1 MSEFF
6 TKYFPNIWNLRED
19 ILTSTYETIYMVVVT
34 SLFSVLFGILLGVTL
49 VVVDKGGILENR
61 LVYSVLEKII
71 NLFRSI
77 PFIILIAVVVPLTRL
92 ITGTSIGMNAAIV
105 PLVIGIVP
113 FYSRQIQNALV
124 EVDPGIVEAAQ
135 SMGSGPIEIIFRVY
149 LKEGLAGIIRASS
162 VTIINLIGL
171 TTMAGAIGSGGL
183 GSLAINKGYNRFQSD
198 ITLVATILILILV
211 FVYIVI
217 WVKVCHFAADLPQ

>member
-6 TKYFPNIWNLRED
+6 TKYFPNVWNLRED
-19 ILTSTYETIYMVVVT
+19 ILLSIYETIYMVVVT
-34 SLFSVLFGILLGVTL
+34 SLLSVLFGILLGVTL
-49 VVVDKGGILENR
+49 VVVDRGGILENR
-61 LVYSVLEKII
+61 LIYSVLEKII

-113 FYSRQIQNALV
+113 FYARQIQNALV

-149 LKEGLAGIIRASS
+149 LKEGLTGIIRASS

-211 FVYIVI
+211 FVCQFIGDYFT
-217 WVKVCHFAADLPQ
+217 KKSTH

>member
-1 MSEFF
+1 
-6 TKYFPNIWNLRED
+6 
-19 ILTSTYETIYMVVVT
+19 
-34 SLFSVLFGILLGVTL
+34 LFSAIFGILLGVIM
-49 VVVDKGGILENR
+49 VVIDEGGILENKW
-61 LVYSVLEKII
+61 LYSILGKII

-77 PFIILIAVVVPLTRL
+77 PFIILIAAVVPLTRL

-113 FYSRQIQNALV
+113 FYARQIQNALL
-124 EVDPGIVEAAQ
+124 EVDPGIIEAAQ

-149 LKEGLAGIIRASS
+149 LKEGLTGIIRASS
-162 VTIINLIGL
+162 VTVINLIGL

-198 ITLVATILILILV
+198 ITIVATILILILV
-211 FVYIVI
+211 FICQFIGDYFT
-217 WVKVCHFAADLPQ
+217 KKSTH

>member
-1 MSEFF
+1 MIDFF
-6 TKYFPNIWNLRED
+6 QQYFPNVIEVQDD
-19 ILTSTYETIYMVVVT
+19 IISSTYETLYMVVAT
-34 SLFSVLFGILLGVTL
+34 SLFSAIFGILLGVIM
-49 VVVDKGGILENR
+49 VVIDEGGILENKW
-61 LVYSVLEKII
+61 LYSILGKII

-113 FYSRQIQNALV
+113 FYARQIQNALL
-124 EVDPGIVEAAQ
+124 EVDPGIIEAAQ

-149 LKEGLAGIIRASS
+149 LKEGLTGIIRASS
-162 VTIINLIGL
+162 VTVINLIGL

-183 GSLAINKGYNRFQSD
+183 GSLAINKGYNRFHSD
-198 ITLVATILILILV
+198 ITIVATMLILILV
-211 FVYIVI
+211 FICQFIGDYFTR
-217 WVKVCHFAADLPQ
+217 KTTH

>member
-1 MSEFF
+1 
-6 TKYFPNIWNLRED
+6 
-19 ILTSTYETIYMVVVT
+19 MVVAT
-34 SLFSVLFGILLGVTL
+34 SLFSAIFGILLGVIM
-49 VVVDKGGILENR
+49 VVIDEGGILENKW
-61 LVYSVLEKII
+61 LYSILGKII

-113 FYSRQIQNALV
+113 FYARQIQNALL
-124 EVDPGIVEAAQ
+124 EVDPGIIEAAQ

-149 LKEGLAGIIRASS
+149 LKEGLTGIIRASS
-162 VTIINLIGL
+162 VTVINLIGL

-183 GSLAINKGYNRFQSD
+183 GSLAINKGYNRFHSD
-198 ITLVATILILILV
+198 ITIVATMLILILV
-211 FVYIVI
+211 FICQFIGDYFTR
-217 WVKVCHFAADLPQ
+217 KTTH

>member
-1 MSEFF
+1 MIQFF
-6 TKYFPNIWNLRED
+6 QQYFPNVIDLKDD
-19 ILTSTYETIYMVVVT
+19 IISSTYETLYMVAAT
-34 SLFSVLFGILLGVTL
+34 SLFSAIFGILLGVIM
-49 VVVDKGGILENR
+49 VVIDEGGILENKW
-61 LVYSVLEKII
+61 LYSILGKII

-77 PFIILIAVVVPLTRL
+77 PFIILIAAVVPLTRL

-113 FYSRQIQNALV
+113 FYARQIQNALL
-124 EVDPGIVEAAQ
+124 EVDPGIIEAAQ

-149 LKEGLAGIIRASS
+149 LKEGLTGIIRASS
-162 VTIINLIGL
+162 VTVINLIGL

-198 ITLVATILILILV
+198 ITIVATILILILV
-211 FVYIVI
+211 FICQFIGDYFT
-217 WVKVCHFAADLPQ
+217 KKSTH

>member
-6 TKYFPNIWNLRED
+6 TKNFSSIWNIRED
-19 ILTSTYETIYMVVVT
+19 ILLSTYETIYMVVVT

-61 LVYSVLEKII
+61 PVYSVLEKII

-113 FYSRQIQNALV
+113 FYARQIQNALV

-149 LKEGLAGIIRASS
+149 LKEGLTGIIRASS

-183 GSLAINKGYNRFQSD
+183 GSLAINKGYNRFHSE

-211 FVYIVI
+211 FVCQFIGDYFT
-217 WVKVCHFAADLPQ
+217 KKSTH

>member
-6 TKYFPNIWNLRED
+6 TKYFPNVWNLRED
-19 ILTSTYETIYMVVVT
+19 ILISTYETIYMVVVT
-34 SLFSVLFGILLGVTL
+34 SLLSVLFGILLGVTL
-49 VVVDKGGILENR
+49 VVVDRGGILENR
-61 LVYSVLEKII
+61 LIYSVLEKII

-113 FYSRQIQNALV
+113 FYARQIQNALV
-124 EVDPGIVEAAQ
+124 EVDPGIIEAAQ

-149 LKEGLAGIIRASS
+149 LKEGLTGIIRASS

-198 ITLVATILILILV
+198 ITVVATILILILV
-211 FVYIVI
+211 FVCQFIGDYFT
-217 WVKVCHFAADLPQ
+217 KKSTH

>member
-1 MSEFF
+1 MIEFF
-6 TKYFPNIWNLRED
+6 QQYFPNVIDLKDD
-19 ILTSTYETIYMVVVT
+19 IISSTYETLYMVAAT
-34 SLFSVLFGILLGVTL
+34 SLFSAIFGILLGVIM
-49 VVVDKGGILENR
+49 VVIDEGGILENKW
-61 LVYSVLEKII
+61 LYSILGKII

-77 PFIILIAVVVPLTRL
+77 PFIILIAAVVPLTRL

-113 FYSRQIQNALV
+113 FYARQIQNALL
-124 EVDPGIVEAAQ
+124 EVDPGIIEAAQ

-149 LKEGLAGIIRASS
+149 LKEGLTGIIRASS
-162 VTIINLIGL
+162 VTVINLIGL

-198 ITLVATILILILV
+198 ITIVATILILILV
-211 FVYIVI
+211 FICQFIGDYFT
-217 WVKVCHFAADLPQ
+217 KKSTH

>member
-1 MSEFF
+1 MIDFF
-6 TKYFPNIWNLRED
+6 IKYFPNIWESRED
-19 ILTSTYETIYMVVVT
+19 ILLSTYETLYMVVVT

-61 LVYSVLEKII
+61 PIYSVVEKII

-92 ITGTSIGMNAAIV
+92 IVGTSIGMNAAIV

-113 FYSRQIQNALV
+113 FYARQIQNALV
-124 EVDPGIVEAAQ
+124 EVDPGIIEAAQ

-149 LKEGLAGIIRASS
+149 LKEGLTGIIRASS
-162 VTIINLIGL
+162 VTVINLIGL
-171 TTMAGAIGSGGL
+171 TTMAGAIGSGGS
-183 GSLAINKGYNRFQSD
+183 GNLAISKGYNRFQTD
-198 ITLVATILILILV
+198 ITIVATILILILV
-211 FVYIVI
+211 FVCQFIGDYFT
-217 WVKVCHFAADLPQ
+217 KKSTH

>member
-6 TKYFPNIWNLRED
+6 TKYFPNIWNLRGD
-19 ILTSTYETIYMVVVT
+19 ILLSTYETLYMVVVT

-49 VVVDKGGILENR
+49 VVVDRGGILENR

-113 FYSRQIQNALV
+113 FYARQIQNALV

-149 LKEGLAGIIRASS
+149 LKEGLTGIIRASS

-211 FVYIVI
+211 FVCQFIGDYFT
-217 WVKVCHFAADLPQ
+217 KKSTH

>member
-19 ILTSTYETIYMVVVT
+19 ILISTYETIYMVVVT
-34 SLFSVLFGILLGVTL
+34 SSFSVLFGILLGVVL
-49 VVVDKGGILENR
+49 VATDRGGILENK

-113 FYSRQIQNALV
+113 FYARQIQNALV

-149 LKEGLAGIIRASS
+149 LKEGLTGIIRASS

-211 FVYIVI
+211 FVCQFIGDYFT
-217 WVKVCHFAADLPQ
+217 KKSTH

>member
-6 TKYFPNIWNLRED
+6 TKYFPNVWNLRED
-19 ILTSTYETIYMVVVT
+19 ILISTYETIYMVVVT
-34 SLFSVLFGILLGVTL
+34 SLLSVLFGILLGVTL

-113 FYSRQIQNALV
+113 FYARQIQNALV
-124 EVDPGIVEAAQ
+124 EVDPGIIEAAQ

-149 LKEGLAGIIRASS
+149 LKEGLTGIIRASS

-211 FVYIVI
+211 FVCQFIGDYFT
-217 WVKVCHFAADLPQ
+217 KKSTH

>member
-1 MSEFF
+1 MNDFLM
-6 TKYFPNIWNLRED
+6 KYFPNIWSLRED
-19 ILTSTYETIYMVVVT
+19 ILLSMYETIYMVVVT
-34 SLFSVLFGILLGVTL
+34 SLFSVLFGILIGVTL

-61 LVYSVLEKII
+61 LVYSIMEKIV

-77 PFIILIAVVVPLTRL
+77 PFIILIAVVVPVTRL
-92 ITGTSIGMNAAIV
+92 IVGTSIGMHAAIV

-113 FYSRQIQNALV
+113 FYARQIQNALV
-124 EVDPGIVEAAQ
+124 EVDPGIIEAAQ

-162 VTIINLIGL
+162 VTVINLIGL

-183 GSLAINKGYNRFQSD
+183 GSLAINKGYNRFQTD

-211 FVYIVI
+211 FVCQFIGDYFT
-217 WVKVCHFAADLPQ
+217 KKSTH